1 MEEYN
6 NYLLWKRKNI
16 LKVISKEIQIF
27 EYSVD
32 KKYLEIKEFLQ
43 TEKSIDEIRE
53 YEKKSEKDEKE
64 IFYRKENGIIIE
76 FQNFLEG
83 IVKEVEKEYEAIK
96 NNLKDFVNSNNK
108 YSDLNDENS
117 IKQIIF
123 EEKISNIDKE
133 NIIDIYE
140 IEVSKKGKVF
150 HIDYNKKEIRAL

>member
-43 TEKSIDEIRE
+43 IEKSIDEIRE

>member
-117 IKQIIF
+117 IKT
-123 EEKISNIDKE
+123 N
-133 NIIDIYE
+133 
-140 IEVSKKGKVF
+140 
-150 HIDYNKKEIRAL
+150 HI